1 MGSSWKAIADDNRRQ
16 MLLLLKDGEKT
27 PTEMAKSFEFT
38 LPAVSTHL
46 RVLKDAGLVSERKV
60 GQNRFYSV
68 NKERAREALKVAS
81 SKLPRSKNSL
91 LMENKK
97 YRRLITSLHTATYYN
112 NFFRICGLQHFKL
125 NLFVFY
131 VCKIL

>member
-1 MGSSWKAIADDNRRQ
+1 MGSSWKAMADDNRRQ
-16 MLLLLKDGEKT
+16 MLVLLKDGEKT

-68 NKERAREALKVAS
+68 NKERMSEMVEFFDIFWDDKLTRLKDH
-81 SKLPRSKNSL
+81 KKEPRG
-91 LMENKK
+91 
-97 YRRLITSLHTATYYN
+97 R
-112 NFFRICGLQHFKL
+112 
-125 NLFVFY
+125 
-131 VCKIL
+131 

>member
-1 MGSSWKAIADDNRRQ
+1 MGSSWKAMADDNRRQ

-68 NKERAREALKVAS
+68 NKAKMTEMVEFFDIFWGDRLNRLKEHV
-81 SKLPRSKNSL
+81 
-91 LMENKK
+91 ENKK
-97 YRRLITSLHTATYYN
+97 AKEDDRR
-112 NFFRICGLQHFKL
+112 
-125 NLFVFY
+125 
-131 VCKIL
+131 